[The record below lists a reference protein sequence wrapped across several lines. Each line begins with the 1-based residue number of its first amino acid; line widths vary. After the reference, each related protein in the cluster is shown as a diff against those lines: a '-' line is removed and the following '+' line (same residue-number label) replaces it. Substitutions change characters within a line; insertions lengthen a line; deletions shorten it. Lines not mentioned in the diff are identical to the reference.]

1 MPLPRPVR
9 TALVLTLALASACT
23 STSSTANPAP
33 APAPAPAAPSHAPP
47 LPPVPAV
54 DGPLAINVVYPREN
68 QVVTSRDSNFVFGS
82 IGSGKATLL
91 VNGVPARVYPNGAF
105 ILYLATSPADT
116 IAALNA
122 RLDTLRASLNAGKP
136 IGLVQIGEPSAAAD
150 TDRVINGRPID
161 GGTYKWFFAPGTVVP
176 LVGREG
182 GFFRVR
188 LDRDLDVFVD
198 STDARVLTDTA
209 PPRRVMSNLKVRGA
223 PLGEDVVIPIGQ
235 RAPYFVEELDR

>member
-33 APAPAPAAPSHAPP
+33 APAPSPAAASHAPP

-68 QVVTSRDSNFVFGS
+68 QVITSRDSNFVFGS
-82 IGSGKATLL
+82 IGSGKAALT

-105 ILYLATSPADT
+105 IVFLANPAADSARYLLVARRGADTASSVRNIRYPARQAAPIALPSATPDTTAAGKPQGLATSRADT

-122 RLDTLRASLNAGKP
+122 
-136 IGLVQIGEPSAAAD
+136 
-150 TDRVINGRPID
+150 
-161 GGTYKWFFAPGTVVP
+161 
-176 LVGREG
+176 
-182 GFFRVR
+182 
-188 LDRDLDVFVD
+188 
-198 STDARVLTDTA
+198 
-209 PPRRVMSNLKVRGA
+209 
-223 PLGEDVVIPIGQ
+223 
-235 RAPYFVEELDR
+235 

>member
-33 APAPAPAAPSHAPP
+33 PPTPAPAAPCPAPP

-82 IGSGKATLL
+82 IGSGRATLT

-105 ILYLATSPADT
+105 IVWLA
-116 IAALNA
+116 N
-122 RLDTLRASLNAGKP
+122 
-136 IGLVQIGEPSAAAD
+136 PSADSARY
-150 TDRVINGRPID
+150 T
-161 GGTYKWFFAPGTVVP
+161 
-176 LVGREG
+176 LVATRG
-182 GFFRVR
+182 
-188 LDRDLDVFVD
+188 
-198 STDARVLTDTA
+198 TDTA
-209 PPRRVMSNLKVRGA
+209 RGVRNIRYPA
-223 PLGEDVVIPIGQ
+223 RSAAVPDVTV
-235 RAPYFVEELDR
+235 LDSVVPNRKPEA